1 MTDERC
7 SKMLWQGF
15 HQFNCRNKPKMTHE
29 GKGYCGLHDPV
40 KRAAKQAE
48 RDAKWQAQ
56 WEARDA
62 AQEAAQREQRKAEH
76 ALRWHDDLVK
86 ALTEAA
92 GYCEHGGYEGAA
104 EAYRDLL
111 AQIKA
116 NAPDD

>member
-76 ALRWHDDLVK
+76 ALRWHDTLVGMLDSLSRNVGHDL
-86 ALTEAA
+86 AIGIET
-92 GYCEHGGYEGAA
+92 
-104 EAYRDLL
+104 LL

-116 NAPDD
+116 DVPN